1 VNDGDGTLAA
11 GAKGRQFGPLGTALV
26 IIPTYNEAEN
36 IKKIV
41 GRVRASVPDA
51 HVLVADDNSPD
62 GTGKLADEL
71 AAEDDHVQVLHRKG
85 KEGLGAAY
93 LAGFAWGME
102 HGYGV
107 LVEMDADGSHQPEE
121 LPRLLTA
128 LKGADLVLGSRWVP
142 GGRVVNWPKS
152 REFISRGGSMYSR
165 LMLDV
170 PIRDVTGGFRAFRR
184 ETLEG
189 LGLGEVASQGY
200 CFQVDLARRAVKS
213 GFHVVEVPI
222 TFVEREL
229 GDSKMSRDILVEAL
243 WRVTTWGVGE
253 RVGRITGRKHRS

>member
-1 VNDGDGTLAA
+1 MNDGDGTLAA

-253 RVGRITGRKHRS
+253 RVGRITGRKRTP

>member
-1 VNDGDGTLAA
+1 MNDGGQ
-11 GAKGRQFGPLGTALV
+11 RRYGPLGRALV

-36 IKKIV
+36 IEPIV
-41 GRVRASVPDA
+41 SRVRAAVPHADI
-51 HVLVADDNSPD
+51 LVADDNSPD
-62 GTGKLADEL
+62 GTGKIADEL
-71 AAEDDHVQVLHRKG
+71 SAEDDQVHVLHRKG

-93 LAGFAWGME
+93 LAGFRWGIDN
-102 HGYGV
+102 GYGV

-142 GGRVVNWPKS
+142 GGRVVNWPRS
-152 REFISRGGSMYSR
+152 REILSRGGSTYSR
-165 LMLDV
+165 LLLGV
-170 PIRDVTGGFRAFRR
+170 PIRDVTGGFRAFRK

-189 LGLGEVASQGY
+189 LGLDDVASQGY
-200 CFQVDLARRAVKS
+200 CFQVDLARRAVEA

-229 GDSKMSRDILVEAL
+229 GDSKMSRDIVVEAL
-243 WRVTTWGVGE
+243 WRVTAWGVGA
-253 RVGRITGRKHRS
+253 RAGKIIGRKPF

>member
-1 VNDGDGTLAA
+1 VNDGDGTRAA
-11 GAKGRQFGPLGTALV
+11 GAQGRQFGPLGTALV

-36 IKKIV
+36 IKAIV
-41 GRVRASVPDA
+41 GRVRSAVPEA

-71 AAEDDHVQVLHRKG
+71 AAGDDQVHVMHRKG

-93 LAGFAWGME
+93 IAGFRWGLE
-102 HGYGV
+102 RDYGV
-107 LVEMDADGSHQPEE
+107 LIEMDADGSHQPEE

-142 GGRVVNWPKS
+142 GGRTVNWPKS
-152 REFISRGGSMYSR
+152 RQFISRGGSLYSR
-165 LMLDV
+165 LALGL
-170 PIRDVTGGFRAFRR
+170 PLRDITGGYRAFRR

-189 LGLGEVASQGY
+189 LGLAQVASQGY
-200 CFQVDLARRAVKS
+200 CFQVDLARRAVRA
-213 GFHVVEVPI
+213 GFHVIEVPI

-229 GDSKMSRDILVEAL
+229 GDSKMSKDILVEAL
-243 WRVTTWGVGE
+243 WRVTAWGVGE
-253 RVGRITGRKHRS
+253 RVAKVTGRNRSS

>member
-1 VNDGDGTLAA
+1 MNDGDGTLAA
-11 GAKGRQFGPLGTALV
+11 KAQGRQFGPLGTALV

-36 IKKIV
+36 IKSIV
-41 GRVRASVPDA
+41 GRVRKAVPEA
-51 HVLVADDNSPD
+51 HVLIADDNSPD

-71 AAEDDHVQVLHRKG
+71 AAQDEHVHVLHRQG

-93 LAGFAWGME
+93 LAGFRWGLE
-102 HGYGV
+102 RDYGV
-107 LVEMDADGSHQPEE
+107 LIEMDADGSHQPEE

-152 REFISRGGSMYSR
+152 REFLSRGGSTYSR

-184 ETLEG
+184 QTLEG

-200 CFQVDLARRAVKS
+200 CFQVDLARRAVKA
-213 GFHVVEVPI
+213 GYHVVEVPI

-229 GDSKMSRDILVEAL
+229 GDSKMSRDIVVEAL
-243 WRVTTWGVGE
+243 WRVTAWGVGD
-253 RVGRITGRKHRS
+253 RLGKLTGKDKQA

>member
-93 LAGFAWGME
+93 LAGFAWGLE

-253 RVGRITGRKHRS
+253 RVGRITGRNHMP

>member
-11 GAKGRQFGPLGTALV
+11 KVQGRQFGPLGTALV

-41 GRVRASVPDA
+41 GRVRSAVPEA

-71 AAEDDHVQVLHRKG
+71 AADDENVQVLHRKG

-93 LAGFAWGME
+93 LAGFRWGLE

-107 LVEMDADGSHQPEE
+107 IIEMDADGSHQPEE

-152 REFISRGGSMYSR
+152 REFISRGGSLYSR
-165 LMLDV
+165 VLLDV
-170 PIRDVTGGFRAFRR
+170 PIRDVTGGYRAFRR

-189 LGLGEVASQGY
+189 LGLDEVASQGY
-200 CFQVDLARRAVKS
+200 CFQVDLARRAVKA
-213 GFHVVEVPI
+213 GYHVVEVPI

-253 RVGRITGRKHRS
+253 RVGRITARRKQS

>member
-1 VNDGDGTLAA
+1 VNDGDGTRAA
-11 GAKGRQFGPLGTALV
+11 EAQGRQFGPLGTALV

-41 GRVRASVPDA
+41 GRVRSAVPEA

-71 AAEDDHVQVLHRKG
+71 AADDENVQVLHRKG

-93 LAGFAWGME
+93 LAGFRWGLE

-107 LVEMDADGSHQPEE
+107 LIEMDADGSHQPEE

-152 REFISRGGSMYSR
+152 REFISRGGSLYSR
-165 LMLDV
+165 VLLDV
-170 PIRDVTGGFRAFRR
+170 PIRDVTGGYRAFRR

-200 CFQVDLARRAVKS
+200 CFQVDLARRAVKA
-213 GFHVVEVPI
+213 GYHVVEVPI

-253 RVGRITGRKHRS
+253 RVGRITARRKQS